1 MGRGAVDRLP
11 GANVD
16 SAARVLE
23 LAVAR
28 HAPSLPLA
36 FVDIVGRCHLPTL
49 AVPLPLL
56 PLPVVDRTHGEG
68 TTTVTLALVVDELAL
83 IKIAAAVDLY
93 RGVKGVLKG
102 VLERAEGV
110 LRGC

>member
-1 MGRGAVDRLP
+1 MGCGVGRGAMDRLP

-16 SAARVLE
+16 GAARVRE

-36 FVDIVGRCHLPTL
+36 FVGIVGGCHLPTL

-56 PLPVVDRTHGEG
+56 PLPVVHCTHGKG
-68 TTTVTLALVVDELAL
+68 TTAVALALVVDELAL
-83 IKIAAAVDLY
+83 IQIAAAVDL
-93 RGVKGVLKG
+93 
-102 VLERAEGV
+102 
-110 LRGC
+110 